1 MVKLIPNSINDEEDE
16 NGHTECIRKERL
28 WLETKNRKSTQ
39 DDRTPTT
46 TFYADVK
53 LIFLE
58 E

>member
-46 TFYADVK
+46 TFYAD
-53 LIFLE
+53 
-58 E
+58 